1 MNKIILGIDI
11 SKKHFDVSLFM
22 DNKHKDKKFSNNKIG
37 YQSLK
42 DWTVKYT
49 PKYQDIGKIHVC
61 LESTGFYGE
70 GLAEFLYKKGY
81 KVSIVNPSCIK
92 SYARSKLCRHKTDKI
107 DAQLIAEYCDKYNPD
122 LWKPLPAEIKEL
134 RELARC
140 IDALKLQYNQITN
153 QLEKESRQSEFVT
166 KTWLELKL
174 KLEEKIQDLYR
185 EIDVVL
191 SKSDPLNKACNN
203 LQTIPGIGKITAISL
218 LADVED
224 SVAKIADVNAFKN
237 ARQLAAYAGLTPS
250 QRFSDSSIKGKPRLS
265 KLGARR
271 LRKTMFFPALV
282 AKRHNP
288 IIKDFCK
295 ILEKKR
301 KHAFCVVGAA
311 MRKLFHIVFAVLKNE
326 TAFNPKLG
334 VFIEYR

>member
-22 DNKHKDKKFSNNKIG
+22 DSKHKKFSNNKTG
-37 YQSLK
+37 FQSLK
-42 DWTVKYT
+42 DWIAKYT
-49 PKYQDIGKIHVC
+49 PKCQDVSKIHIC

-70 GLAEFLYKKGY
+70 ELAEFLYKKGY

-122 LWKPLPAEIKEL
+122 LWKPLPTETKEL

-140 IDALKLQYNQITN
+140 IDSLKLQHNQITN
-153 QLEKESRQSEFVT
+153 QLEKGFRQSKFVS
-166 KTWLELKL
+166 KTWKELKF
-174 KLEEKIQDLYR
+174 KLEEKTRDLYK

-191 SKSDPLNKACNN
+191 SKSASLNKACND
-203 LQTIPGIGKITAISL
+203 LQTIPGIGKATAITL
-218 LADVED
+218 LAEIPD
-224 SVAKIADVNAFKN
+224 ITIFKN

-250 QRFSDSSIKGKPRLS
+250 QKFSGSSVKGKPRLS
-265 KLGARR
+265 KIGARR
-271 LRKTMFFPALV
+271 LRKAMFFPALV

-288 IIKDFCK
+288 VIKDFCK
-295 ILEKKR
+295 NLEKKG

-311 MRKLFHIVFAVLKNE
+311 MRKLLHVVFAVLKNKE
-326 TAFNPKLG
+326 TFCEKT
-334 VFIEYR
+334 V